1 MRNLSKLALAAL
13 LAAGLAGTAV
23 AAARPVHVMSVPLPD
38 GTMARVQYAGD
49 VAPRVTI
56 MPVVPIAVPGGIPAG
71 FAMPGFDMFA
81 QMDREMAAA
90 MRQIDELS
98 RQPLA
103 GGPASANL
111 ASYGRLPAG
120 TTSYSSVTVSENGH
134 QCSRSTEVI
143 AQGAGKP
150 PKISSRVSGDCGPP
164 QQGAVQPGGQQGAS
178 PAAVPTGPIHQ
189 S

>member
-13 LAAGLAGTAV
+13 LAPGLAGTAV

-38 GTMARVQYAGD
+38 GTVARVRYVGD

-56 MPVVPIAVPGGIPAG
+56 VPVVPIAAADGIPAG

-120 TTSYSSVTVSENGH
+120 TTSYSNVTVSENGH

-143 AQGAGKP
+143 DEGPGKP
-150 PKISSRVSGDCGPP
+150 PKVISRVSGDCGPP
-164 QQGAVQPGGQQGAS
+164 QQGAVQQGAS